1 MTLQPKIKPIQKN
14 QYVTYKYKGKTYVT
28 TIKKN
33 LSWKDYAQ
41 RKTGSSKYQNGD
53 FLRGFWIDL
62 TEGVVR

>member
-1 MTLQPKIKPIQKN
+1 MNRQSKVEPIQKTP
-14 QYVTYKYKGKTYVT
+14 YVTYKYNGKKYVT
-28 TIKKN
+28 TIKRN
-33 LSWKDYAQ
+33 LSWKDYAH